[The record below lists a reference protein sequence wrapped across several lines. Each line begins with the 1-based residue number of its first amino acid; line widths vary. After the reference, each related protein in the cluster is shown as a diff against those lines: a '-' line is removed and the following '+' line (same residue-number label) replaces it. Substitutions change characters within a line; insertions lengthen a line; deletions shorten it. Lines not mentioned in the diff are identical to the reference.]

1 MKHFLSVVFTLLF
14 LSNALFASD
23 IWTLGTQ
30 DNSYSEFFAATN
42 TDAVAKKFPDNISV
56 TNFEA
61 KDFPWILPGS
71 ADGWAKAKP
80 HSVNISFDLPADLP
94 VEPAC
99 VLEITGIGQGIAAP
113 LLEIELNGVKQNIQ
127 IERGKTGD
135 KILQTADGAEWK
147 TYRAYFLFKD
157 LKKTGNT
164 LSIKNA
170 RGSWIVFDSLK
181 FCTDAGGVKSLTITP
196 LPVVLRG
203 GTRKLMLGSFETGET
218 EEFVIRRVR
227 VNIDGFLTQPT
238 NLRLIESDRRVRNV
252 KIEVQPA
259 TNLLEVDIPI
269 APELITEE
277 LQFDVLMP
285 KEGVT
290 TKFTLP
296 PERKW
301 VVYLVH
307 QTHLDIGYTHLQTEV
322 LKKQVQSIRDALKY
336 IDETKDYPEE
346 AKFKFHPEGMWAVD
360 QFLKEATPEE
370 KAAFVKAAKNR
381 DLHIDGLYA
390 QAMTGMYNEEELIE
404 LFSSSVR
411 FCKENGIVLDSIM
424 QTDVPGYTWGLV
436 TAMAQNGI
444 KYMTAGPN
452 NGHRVGRLFTLGDKP
467 FWWEASNGKDKVL
480 CWILSTG
487 YSQWHGQP
495 VGHIVSEK
503 EIFDLLSGKPTS
515 GWGERERANLDLK
528 NGRTFLFDDL
538 VMFRYGIEAD
548 NGRPNRVV
556 SDTVKAWN
564 EKYLY
569 PKLVIARNSDVM
581 RLLEEKYGDKLPTLR
596 GDITGYWEDGAA
608 STAEATSINRRAK
621 EQLIQAETL
630 YSMFAAKTYPK
641 NDFDDAWTNLI
652 MYDEHTWGAH
662 NSISEPD
669 SDFAKAQDEYK
680 QNYAR
685 NGAEQTK
692 KLLLNSWLSLDGG
705 RDGSTLL
712 INTLT
717 RQRNG
722 VTFIGRDVLSRIE
735 SNVKMYQTDDGK
747 PVTVQYVPDTDSVST
762 PEGKIKTVSVYAD
775 LGWGGNAPS
784 VPALGTLRLKKSDE
798 KPEEKT
804 GVFRINTETG
814 EMKNNKVHLVIDTQT
829 GAIKSLKLAGS
840 DHNFVKEGDD
850 GNSGLDDYLYIIG
863 RDAGKNRERIKSP
876 AKLTVV
882 ANGPLAASVLVEIP
896 ESPSF
901 KSFKRQ
907 ITLFAD
913 NDKVRIVNLIDKKKE
928 RQPEGM
934 FFGFPF
940 NVPNG
945 KWYVDTPF
953 ALVEVDKDQTLG
965 ANRNYYPVQRYCSL
979 ANEECGVNWVTVDA
993 NMVQF
998 APILFAEPGGSW
1010 DSWREKF
1017 PEGQPGGTLY
1027 SWVCNNHWET
1037 NYKADQEGEL
1047 KFEYWIWAYQ
1057 KNNFDNGI
1065 AQRFARQVH
1074 QPVIAL
1080 PTSLSTA
1087 GSLLTLENEGNV
1099 ITTGIRPTRDGSGAL
1114 LVRLFNPTPSIQTTK
1129 IAPTELFKKVFRSN
1143 PFEEKLEAVDQL
1155 ELNPQEVI
1163 TLRVE

>member
-1 MKHFLSVVFTLLF
+1 MKKLSAFFLFFFLVQTVYADHTLWQIGKAD
-14 LSNALFASD
+14 S
-23 IWTLGTQ
+23 
-30 DNSYSEFFAATN
+30 SYNEFFAAK
-42 TDAVAKKFPDNISV
+42 DYEAVAKKFPGDVSV
-56 TNFEA
+56 TDFDA
-61 KDFPWILPGS
+61 KEFPWILPGPV
-71 ADGWAKAKP
+71 DGWAGAKS
-80 HSVNISFDLPADLP
+80 HSVNVSFDLPADLP
-94 VEPAC
+94 TEPAC
-99 VLEITGIGQGIAAP
+99 VLEITGIGQGGHAP

-127 IERGKTGD
+127 TERGKTGD
-135 KILQTADGAEWK
+135 KLLRTTDGAEWK

-157 LKKTGNT
+157 LKKNGNT
-164 LSIKNA
+164 LSIKTVT
-170 RGSWIVFDSLK
+170 GSWIIFDALK
-181 FCTDAGGVKSLTITP
+181 FRTDDGVIKSFTVTP
-196 LPVVLRG
+196 VPGVFRG
-203 GTRKLMLGSFETGET
+203 GTMDNGVVNKIPARKIRIDFEGKPVQNNTVVEVRT
-218 EEFVIRRVR
+218 ENMRFSQTLSPSGI
-227 VNIDGFLTQPT
+227 IDGIPT
-238 NLRLIESDRRVRNV
+238 NDELLKKSIDYTATLTVDGKLIAKPV
-252 KIEVQPA
+252 
-259 TNLLEVDIPI
+259 
-269 APELITEE
+269 
-277 LQFDVLMP
+277 
-285 KEGVT
+285 
-290 TKFTLP
+290 KFTLP

-307 QTHLDIGYTHLQTEV
+307 QTHLDIGYTHLQTEI

-346 AKFKFHPEGMWAVD
+346 AKFRFHPEGMWAVD

-370 KAAFVKAAKNR
+370 KTAFVKAAKNR

-452 NGHRVGRLFTLGDKP
+452 NGHRVGRLFTLGEKP
-467 FWWEASNGKDKVL
+467 FWWEAPNGKDKVL

-495 VGHIVSEK
+495 VGSFIQDK
-503 EIFDLLSGKPTS
+503 TIFDLLSGKPTS
-515 GWGERERANLDLK
+515 SWGEQQRANLDLK

-538 VMFRYGIEAD
+538 VMFRYGIESD
-548 NGRPNRVV
+548 NGRPNRAV
-556 SDTVKAWN
+556 SDAVKAWN

-569 PKLVIARNSDVM
+569 PKLVVARNSDVM
-581 RLLEEKYGDKLPTLR
+581 RILEEKYGDKLPTLR

-630 YSMFAAKTYPK
+630 YSMFAAKKYSK
-641 NDFDDAWTNLI
+641 SDFDDAWTNLI

-662 NSISEPD
+662 NSISAPD

-685 NGAEQTK
+685 NGAKQTN
-692 KLLLNSWLSLDGG
+692 KLLLDSIDDKDGG
-705 RDGSTLL
+705 GTLL
-712 INTLT
+712 INTLS

-722 VTFIGRDVLSRIE
+722 VTFLGNDLAQAPTVRVFE
-735 SNVKMYQTDDGK
+735 TEDGK
-747 PVTVQYVPDTDSVST
+747 PVVVQSVADPD
-762 PEGKIKTVSVYAD
+762 GKTVSIYAD
-775 LGWGGNAPS
+775 LQWGGNAPS
-784 VPALGTLRLKKSDE
+784 IPALGTLRLKKSD
-798 KPEEKT
+798 KQPEEKT

-863 RDAGKNRERIKSP
+863 RDAEKNRERIKSP

-882 ANGPLAASVLVEIP
+882 ANGPLVASVLIEIP

-913 NDKVRIVNLIDKKKE
+913 NDKVRIVNVIDKKKE
-928 RQPEGM
+928 RKPEGM
-934 FFGFPF
+934 FLGFPF

-953 ALVEVDKDQTLG
+953 ALVEVEKDQTPG

-993 NMVQF
+993 NMIQF
-998 APILFAEPGGSW
+998 APILLAGPWGSW
-1010 DSWREKF
+1010 EQWREKF

-1027 SWVCNNHWET
+1027 SWACNNHWET

-1047 KFEYWIWAYQ
+1047 RFEYWVWAYN
-1057 KNNFDNGI
+1057 KNKFNNGI

-1074 QPVIAL
+1074 QPVITL
-1080 PTSLSTA
+1080 PTSETAVSTA

-1114 LVRLFNPTPSIQTTK
+1114 LVRLFNPTTEKQTTALK
-1129 IAPTELFKKVFRSN
+1129 LSEPYKNVYKSN
-1143 PFEEKLEAVDQL
+1143 PLEEKGDA
-1155 ELNPQEVI
+1155 LNGIDLAPFEVL
-1163 TLRVE
+1163 TVRVE

>member
-1 MKHFLSVVFTLLF
+1 MFPVT
-14 LSNALFASD
+14 NFAAD

-42 TDAVAKKFPDNISV
+42 TDAVAKKFPDDISV
-56 TNFEA
+56 TNFDA
-61 KDFPWILPGS
+61 KDFPWILPGN

-94 VEPAC
+94 AESVC

-113 LLEIELNGVKQNIQ
+113 LLEIDLNGVKKNIQ
-127 IERGKTGD
+127 TERGKTGD
-135 KILQTADGAEWK
+135 KLLQTTDGAEWK

-157 LKKTGNT
+157 LKKIGNA

-170 RGSWIVFDSLK
+170 KGSWMVFDSLK
-181 FCTDAGGVKSLTITP
+181 FRTDDGVITSFAVVPVPGILRGENNQPIRKVRIDFDGKPVPDGTQVELRAGEMKDVQTLPKSGEIDVPTNDEQLKQSIDYTATLTIEEK
-196 LPVVLRG
+196 PV
-203 GTRKLMLGSFETGET
+203 GET
-218 EEFVIRRVR
+218 V
-227 VNIDGFLTQPT
+227 
-238 NLRLIESDRRVRNV
+238 
-252 KIEVQPA
+252 
-259 TNLLEVDIPI
+259 
-269 APELITEE
+269 
-277 LQFDVLMP
+277 
-285 KEGVT
+285 
-290 TKFTLP
+290 KFTLP

-307 QTHLDIGYTHLQTEV
+307 QTHLDIGYTHLQTEI

-370 KAAFVKAAKNR
+370 KTAFVEAAKNR

-444 KYMTAGPN
+444 KYMTVGPN

-467 FWWEASNGKDKVL
+467 FWWEAPNGKDKVL

-515 GWGERERANLDLK
+515 GWGEQGRANLDLK

-548 NGRPNRVV
+548 NGSPNRVV

-564 EKYLY
+564 ERYLY
-569 PKLVIARNSDVM
+569 PKLVVARNSDVM

-630 YSMFAAKTYPK
+630 YAMFGATKYPK
-641 NDFDDAWTNLI
+641 NDFDEAWTNLI
-652 MYDEHTWGAH
+652 MYDEHTWGSH

-680 QNYAR
+680 QDYAR

-705 RDGSTLL
+705 RDGITLL

-735 SNVKMYQTDDGK
+735 SNVKMYQTDDSK
-747 PVTVQYVPDTDSVST
+747 PVTVQYVPDPDSVST

-784 VPALGTLRLKKSDE
+784 VPALGTLRLKLSD
-798 KPEEKT
+798 KQPEEKT

-814 EMKNNKVHLVIDTQT
+814 EMKNSKVHLVIDTQT

-863 RDAGKNRERIKSP
+863 RDAEKNRERIKSP
-876 AKLTVV
+876 AKLTIV

-928 RQPEGM
+928 RKPEGM

-998 APILFAEPGGSW
+998 APVLFAEPWGSW

-1017 PEGQPGGTLY
+1017 PKGQLGGTLY

-1057 KNNFDNGI
+1057 KNNFNNGI

-1080 PTSLSTA
+1080 PTSLSTT

-1114 LVRLFNPTPSIQTTK
+1114 LVRLFNPTTEKQTTALK
-1129 IAPTELFKKVFRSN
+1129 LSPPHKAVYKSN
-1143 PFEEKLEAVDQL
+1143 PLEEKGDALNSIDLEPFDVL
-1155 ELNPQEVI
+1155 TV
-1163 TLRVE
+1163 RVE